1 MFCFVVIVVVV
12 VVVVVVFVDAGGD
25 IQRSTATS
33 RIGMMLGM
41 FMFIC

>member
-12 VVVVVVFVDAGGD
+12 VVVVVVFVDAGVW
-25 IQRSTATS
+25 RSTATS

-41 FMFIC
+41 FIIC